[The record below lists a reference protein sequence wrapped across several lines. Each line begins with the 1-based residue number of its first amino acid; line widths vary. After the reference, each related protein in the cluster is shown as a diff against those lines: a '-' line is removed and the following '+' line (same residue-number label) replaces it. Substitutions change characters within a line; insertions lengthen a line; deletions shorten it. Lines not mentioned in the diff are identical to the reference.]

1 MLKNRSFL
9 SALSVGVAF
18 FFTITAQGQI
28 TGKQHLHGQLPEA
41 VARFHLQPAG
51 RLSATQRLNL
61 AIGLPLR
68 NQQALDDLLQQ
79 IYDPASPKFRQYLTP
94 EQFTEL
100 FGPTE
105 QDYQAV
111 VDFAKA
117 NGLSVTG
124 THPGR
129 TLVDVGGS
137 VADVERIFHVV
148 MRNYRHPAEN
158 RTFFAPDTEPSVDLE
173 VTILHISGLDDFIKP
188 RPMSLKISPLENSTP
203 TTPASGSGPSGRYLG
218 NDFRAAYAPGVSL
231 DGSGQVVG
239 LLELDGYYISDITNY
254 EQQAGLPN
262 VPLQNVYIDS
272 YGGNA
277 GANNGEV
284 ALDIEMAV
292 SMAPGLSQVLVYEE
306 QNGSNVVDL
315 LDRMVTDNLA
325 KQISSSWLIGDNPS
339 FDTAYK
345 QFAAQGQSFFQ
356 ASGDKGAYYSGIT
369 QWADDT
375 NITIVGGTTLTTT
388 GLGGAWLSESAWNWY
403 ITLPPNTDSTGGGIN
418 FNNIPIPGWQQGID
432 MTTNNGSTTLRN
444 VPDVALTADNVYV
457 VYNNGVSNTMFGGT
471 SCAAPLWAGFTA

>member
-1 MLKNRSFL
+1 M
-9 SALSVGVAF
+9 AF

-173 VTILHISGLDDFIKP
+173 VTILHISGLDDFIKQ
-188 RPMSLKISPLENSTP
+188 RPMSL
-203 TTPASGSGPSGRYLG
+203 
-218 NDFRAAYAPGVSL
+218 
-231 DGSGQVVG
+231 
-239 LLELDGYYISDITNY
+239 
-254 EQQAGLPN
+254 
-262 VPLQNVYIDS
+262 
-272 YGGNA
+272 
-277 GANNGEV
+277 
-284 ALDIEMAV
+284 
-292 SMAPGLSQVLVYEE
+292 
-306 QNGSNVVDL
+306 
-315 LDRMVTDNLA
+315 
-325 KQISSSWLIGDNPS
+325 
-339 FDTAYK
+339 
-345 QFAAQGQSFFQ
+345 
-356 ASGDKGAYYSGIT
+356 
-369 QWADDT
+369 
-375 NITIVGGTTLTTT
+375 
-388 GLGGAWLSESAWNWY
+388 
-403 ITLPPNTDSTGGGIN
+403 
-418 FNNIPIPGWQQGID
+418 
-432 MTTNNGSTTLRN
+432 
-444 VPDVALTADNVYV
+444 
-457 VYNNGVSNTMFGGT
+457 
-471 SCAAPLWAGFTA
+471 